1 MRAMNTPAKSVR
13 TVRAPRLALRA
24 ALGLAF
30 AALAGAAGCGV
41 FGVASK
47 VGEAIE
53 VEKKVEVLAKYR
65 GLENKTVAVL
75 VNAERGVLYE
85 YPTVVPNVAG
95 NVAAGIRRHVAG
107 AQVLD
112 WRESLSWSY
121 RTPSWMTL
129 PLGAVAEE
137 LGVDRVVLVD
147 IYEFRLHPPG
157 NRWIWDG
164 LAAASVGI
172 IERDSLD
179 PDTFV
184 EEYSVT
190 VKFPDVPD
198 LSRESAQEA
207 SVQTG
212 LVAKFTQTVN
222 KLFYDHITDK
232 YPNKRLKG

>member
-1 MRAMNTPAKSVR
+1 MIHAFIRRDRASR
-13 TVRAPRLALRA
+13 LRA
-24 ALGLAF
+24 LVAAASLAS
-30 AALAGAAGCGV
+30 LAGCGV

-95 NVAAGIRRHVAG
+95 NVAAGIRA
-107 AQVLD
+107 
-112 WRESLSWSY
+112 SWN
-121 RTPSWMTL
+121 TL
-129 PLGAVAEE
+129 PLGHIAEE
-137 LGVDRVVLVD
+137 LGVDRVVIVD
-147 IYEFRLHPPG
+147 IFEFRLHPPG

-164 LAAASVGI
+164 MAGATIGI
-172 IERDSLD
+172 VERDSID
-179 PDTFV
+179 PDAFA
-184 EEYSVT
+184 EEYSVS
-190 VKFPDVPD
+190 VKFPDVKE
-198 LSRESAQEA
+198 LSRESAAEEGI
-207 SVQTG
+207 QTG

-222 KLFYDHITDK
+222 KLFYDHLEDK

>member
-1 MRAMNTPAKSVR
+1 MNAR
-13 TVRAPRLALRA
+13 TAIPTLLAC
-24 ALGLAF
+24 ALLGVL
-30 AALAGAAGCGV
+30 GGCGI

-95 NVAAGIRRHVAG
+95 NVAAGIRKHVSG

-112 WRESLSWSY
+112 WRESLAWAY
-121 RTPSWMTL
+121 RTPSWTTL
-129 PLGAVAEE
+129 PLGQVAEE

-147 IYEFRLHPPG
+147 IFEFRLHPPG

-164 LAAASVGI
+164 MAGASIGI

-179 PDTFV
+179 PDAFV
-184 EEYSVT
+184 EEYSVA
-190 VKFPDVPD
+190 VKFPDVAD
-198 LSRESAQEA
+198 LSRESAQEDA
-207 SVQTG
+207 IQTG

-222 KLFYDHITDK
+222 KLFYDHLVDK

>member
-1 MRAMNTPAKSVR
+1 MNDTDLLNDRAA
-13 TVRAPRLALRA
+13 RARALAAAGACALAL
-24 ALGLAF
+24 LP
-30 AALAGAAGCGV
+30 GCGV

-95 NVAAGIRRHVAG
+95 NVAAGILAKVSG

-112 WRESLSWSY
+112 WRESLNWTY
-121 RTPSWMTL
+121 RTPSWNTL
-129 PLGAVAEE
+129 PLGHIAEE
-137 LGVDRVVLVD
+137 LGVDRVVIVD
-147 IYEFRLHPPG
+147 IFEFRLHPPG

-164 LAAASVGI
+164 MAGATIGI
-172 IERDSLD
+172 VERDSID
-179 PDTFV
+179 PDAFA
-184 EEYSVT
+184 EEYSVS
-190 VKFPDVPD
+190 VKFPDVKE
-198 LSRESAQEA
+198 LSRESAAEEGI
-207 SVQTG
+207 QTG

-222 KLFYDHITDK
+222 KLFYDHLEDK

>member
-1 MRAMNTPAKSVR
+1 MNTSSNFAHAARSPHVARCTAWMLVTA
-13 TVRAPRLALRA
+13 TVAT
-24 ALGLAF
+24 
-30 AALAGAAGCGV
+30 AAGCGA

-129 PLGAVAEE
+129 PLGTVAEE

-164 LAAASVGI
+164 LAAATVGI
-172 IERDSLD
+172 VERDSLD